1 MGFDYITHY
10 NIYVLCHNM
19 DSKEVGRI
27 SVETGQEE
35 FLFTV
40 ATLHLENGTGSP
52 CTPVVVF

>member
-1 MGFDYITHY
+1 
-10 NIYVLCHNM
+10 M

-40 ATLHLENGTGSP
+40 DTLHLENGTGSP
-52 CTPVVVF
+52 FTPVVVF